1 MSLWKVVNAR
11 MYVCNAAAPLNGGLM
26 PRQAAPLLR
35 NIVESAD
42 KAIAGGKP
50 CADLRFGHDT
60 HLIRLLALMGVEG
73 CEGREADIEKFY
85 LAWQDYRVSPMAAN
99 LQLVFF
105 RNEAGDVLVK
115 LLHNEREVHLPLVAV
130 EGPYYDWKE
139 LRRYFMGLLDGVD

>member
-73 CEGREADIEKFY
+73 CEGREADIEKFH

-99 LQLVFF
+99 LQLVFS
-105 RNEAGDVLVK
+105 RNASGDVLVK